1 MRKKSLLHLL
11 SLACLF
17 LFLGNI
23 QIQAQEATE
32 KEDAKTPV
40 FTTVNQV
47 KTTSVKSQGSTG
59 TCWCFATTSMLESEL
74 IRLGKGEIGLSEM
87 FAVRTVYVDKA
98 EQYIRFHGSCNFA
111 QGGAQ
116 HDVLLAWSKYGA
128 VPREAYPGLNYGSKT
143 HNHGEI
149 QAVLAGVTQSVI
161 KNRNGKLSTVWK
173 KGFSGILDAYFGD
186 YPTNFTYEGK
196 SYTPKSFARE
206 MGINPDDYIELSSY
220 THHPFYEEFVLE
232 VPDNWA
238 QQSMYNVPIDELMEI
253 VDYSLEQGISISW
266 AADVSGLNFASGVAL
281 IPEKG
286 EKASNLMANEK
297 VITQKD
303 RQYMYDG
310 FQLTDDH
317 AMHVIGTAKDQ
328 NGKKYYMEKNSWG
341 PGGKHNGFSYMSES
355 FMRMRTMSIMVHK
368 DGVPSNIA
376 RKLGLK

>member
-98 EQYIRFHGSCNFA
+98 EQYVRFHGSCNFA

-173 KGFSGILDAYFGD
+173 KGFSGILGAYFGD